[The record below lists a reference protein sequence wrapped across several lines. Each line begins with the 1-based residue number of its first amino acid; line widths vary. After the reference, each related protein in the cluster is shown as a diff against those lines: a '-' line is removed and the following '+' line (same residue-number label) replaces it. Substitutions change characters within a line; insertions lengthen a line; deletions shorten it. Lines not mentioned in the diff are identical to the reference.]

1 MNAFWDDFRKARNLN
16 RWQRLL
22 RKRDAKRTPVR
33 IILMGIV
40 GLFMLFSVGSAS
52 VSPLMA
58 VRGDVQGMNGFVVF
72 ASVLAGAFLLYIQ
85 LVVVYQRLVVEDSSI
100 MLVAPITGRAIL
112 MFRLLEGFN
121 ITLFFSLLGLPM
133 IAAYLWLS
141 HAPWIAYL
149 IGLAA
154 IWASAWLIVSVAL
167 LLMTLLLRIIR
178 RPISR
183 DMLGVFSSLVAIA
196 ILLGTRVLVHD
207 AVGSAGGPGGTGPD
221 TLFANWLS
229 PGFIYLPLSWFG
241 YSLIGL
247 GSGITMGFVY
257 FLFILIFT
265 AVVAG
270 LTFSVG
276 SPILHER
283 LTQLSDAAALGR
295 RQGKAARK
303 MGIFG
308 LGQQSEHATG
318 TRQGRQQADQG
329 TLQGRYQADRDTRKG
344 RQQADF
350 DTLQG
355 RQPANRGRLIWEVT
369 RKDLLRLRRTPV
381 DLANYLF
388 PTAYLLYFATQPAK
402 VGGGALFGLLP
413 VFILVLASTMG
424 RVPISS
430 FGLEGEQVWLYLQ
443 APAPSNTI
451 LWAKWLYGTLPTLL
465 WWEVLCVL
473 LAVFHALSVGLAVL
487 LGVAGFWLIPGAV
500 ALTLP
505 FAIHGAAFI
514 PRMVGRRNRYVNA
527 RSAWYIL
534 VIFPYLLL
542 QVAALG
548 AVSIGLLPSVST
560 NVLMGG
566 FIHQLQSVSWLMY
579 AGLLASI
586 LITGVGTLIGRSM
599 GLEAW
604 RNKRIQLYETG
615 SLDGQG

>member
-154 IWASAWLIVSVAL
+154 IWAFAWLIVSVAL

-196 ILLGTRVLVHD
+196 ILLGTRVLAHD
-207 AVGSAGGPGGTGPD
+207 AVGSASGPGGTGPD
-221 TLFANWLS
+221 STLFANWLS

-247 GSGITMGFVY
+247 GSGITMGIVY

-295 RQGKAARK
+295 RQGKSARK
-303 MGIFG
+303 LGIFG

-318 TRQGRQQADQG
+318 TLQGRQQANQDTLQGRYQADQG
-329 TLQGRYQADRDTRKG
+329 TLQGR
-344 RQQADF
+344 QQ
-350 DTLQG
+350 
-355 RQPANRGRLIWEVT
+355 ANRGRLIWEIT

-388 PTAYLLYFATQPAK
+388 PTAYLLYFSTQPAK

-548 AVSIGLLPSVST
+548 TVSIGLLPSVST

-615 SLDGQG
+615 SLDGQS